1 VTSLISP
8 VFLPT
13 SILFAGALL
22 EIVLAGIL
30 SRAAKGWLAFLA
42 ATLALLAVLA
52 MMPAVIGGE
61 VLTATWFDW
70 DAGIPLTY
78 HVDGL
83 SILFMLLGTGM
94 GSLILLYSIGYM
106 EEETEGTTRFY
117 VLMLLFIAGFVVLV
131 CTSNLLMGYFAW
143 ELIGLCSY
151 FLVGFWYKQQ
161 AAADGSR
168 KVLIITHLAGYG
180 LVAAIM
186 LLYVRTGTFMW
197 TDPAIAAAFS
207 GGIALL
213 MIVAAMAKSVM
224 YPLHSW
230 IPEAMNAP
238 TPVSALLHSACYVKA
253 GAYLIARMY
262 SIGPWHAA
270 LGNVLLVIGCLTML
284 IGVVFAMAQTDL
296 KRLLAFHTVSQLGY
310 VVTGLALGT
319 SLGVAAGLFYA
330 ASHALFKGTL
340 FMCAGAVQR
349 ATGTR
354 DMKKLGGLSA
364 RMPVTTYVWL
374 VAAAAIVGLPLTN
387 GFVAKWLLFNAALD
401 ANQAVVV
408 VVAWAV
414 SLITTFSFLKA
425 TVNVFY
431 GIPSRELRAEEIHE
445 VAPTMQ
451 VGMAITGALCLV
463 FGFAPQLL
471 IQPVIEPAVRAMGFN
486 QQVQVT
492 WLGVLTNTGSIGVT
506 VGAAAGLALA
516 VLFGVGVYRLVRQPV
531 AAHPVAVF
539 SGGEKLPDDDTLGAA
554 DFAQMAETAFEP
566 VYALDPDPVYF
577 AIWREIRQGAI
588 KVRLFATTWLERKPA
603 LTVLVTAAVLFVAV
617 SLL

>member
-1 VTSLISP
+1 MVGPIF
-8 VFLPT
+8 VPT
-13 SILFAGALL
+13 GVLFAGALL
-22 EIVLAGIL
+22 EIALARIL
-30 SRAAKGWLAFLA
+30 SRALKGWLAFLA
-42 ATLALLAVLA
+42 AVIALTAVLA
-52 MMPAVIGGE
+52 MMPGIIHGE
-61 VLTATWFDW
+61 VFTATLFDW

-83 SILFMLLGTGM
+83 SILFMLMGTGM
-94 GSLILLYSIGYM
+94 GSTILLYSVGYM
-106 EEETEGTTRFY
+106 EEEQEGVTRFY
-117 VLMLLFIAGFVVLV
+117 VLMLLFIAGFVMLV
-131 CTSNLLMGYFAW
+131 CSANLLIAYIAW

-151 FLVGFWYKQQ
+151 FLVGFWYKEQ

-180 LVAAIM
+180 LLAAIM
-186 LLYVRTGTFMW
+186 LLYVGTGTFLWM
-197 TDPAIAAAFS
+197 DPKVGAAFS
-207 GGIALL
+207 GGVVLL

-224 YPLHSW
+224 YPLHTW

-262 SIGPWHAA
+262 SIGPWHATG
-270 LGNVLLVIGCLTML
+270 GNLLLVIGCVTML
-284 IGVVFAMAQTDL
+284 VGVVFALAQTDL

-319 SLGVAAGLFYA
+319 GLGVAAGLFYA
-330 ASHALFKGTL
+330 TSHALFKGTL

-354 DMKKLGGLSA
+354 DITKLGGLCS

-374 VAAAAIVGLPLTN
+374 IAAASITGVPLTN

-414 SLITTFSFLKA
+414 SILTTFSFLKA
-425 TVNVFY
+425 TVSVFY
-431 GIPSRELRAEEIHE
+431 GVPEHDLRVQEVHEAPPS
-445 VAPTMQ
+445 MQ
-451 VGMAITGALCLV
+451 IGMGITGALCLV

-471 IQPVIEPAVRAMGFN
+471 MQPVIEPAVRSLGFGG
-486 QQVQVT
+486 QIGMT
-492 WLGVLTNTGSIGVT
+492 WLGVLTDFGSIGVT
-506 VGAAAGLALA
+506 VGAAAGLVVAA
-516 VLFGVGVYRLVRQPV
+516 LFGAGAYHLVRAPV
-531 AAHPVAVF
+531 GAHAVAVF
-539 SGGEKLPDDDTLGAA
+539 SGGERLPDDDTLGAV
-554 DFAQMAETAFEP
+554 DFAEMAEEAFEP
-566 VYALDPDPVYF
+566 VFALDPDRVLF
-577 AIWREIRQGAI
+577 RIWREIRDGAI
-588 KVRLFATTWLERKPA
+588 RVRWFATAWLERLPWVTA
-603 LTVLVTAAVLFVAV
+603 LVSAAVLFVAV

>member
-1 VTSLISP
+1 MTAIFNQI
-8 VFLPT
+8 FLPT
-13 SILFAGALL
+13 AILLAGAALEVVLAGAL
-22 EIVLAGIL
+22 
-30 SRAAKGWLAFLA
+30 SRSLKGWLAFLTA
-42 ATLALLAVLA
+42 MIALIAVLG
-52 MMPAVIGGE
+52 MMPAAMRGE
-61 VLTATWFDW
+61 ILTATWFNW

-78 HVDGL
+78 RVDGL
-83 SILFMLLGTGM
+83 SVLFMLLGAGM
-94 GSLILLYSIGYM
+94 GSTILLYSIGYM
-106 EEETEGTTRFY
+106 AHETEGTTRFY
-117 VLMLLFIAGFVVLV
+117 VLMLLFIAGFVALV
-131 CTSNLLMGYFAW
+131 CAANLLMAYFAW

-180 LVAAIM
+180 LLAAIM
-186 LLYVRTGTFMW
+186 LLYSRTGTFLW
-197 TDPAIAAAFS
+197 TDPAVAPAFS
-207 GGIALL
+207 AGIALL
-213 MIVAAMAKSVM
+213 MVAAAMAKSVM
-224 YPLHSW
+224 YPLHTW

-253 GAYLIARMY
+253 GAYLIARLY
-262 SIGPWHAA
+262 SIGPWHAG
-270 LGNVLLVIGCLTML
+270 LGNLLLVIGCLTMV

-319 SLGVAAGLFYA
+319 GMGVAAGLFYA

-340 FMCAGAVQR
+340 FMCAGAIQH

-354 DMKKLGGLSA
+354 DMKQLGGLST
-364 RMPVTTYVWL
+364 RMKVTTYVWL
-374 VAAAAIVGLPLTN
+374 AAASSIVGVPLTN

-431 GIPSRELRAEEIHE
+431 GIPPHELHIQEVRE

-463 FGFAPQLL
+463 FGFAPQLML
-471 IQPVIEPAVRAMGFN
+471 QPIVEPAVRALGFD
-486 QQVQVT
+486 QQIQMT
-492 WLGVLTNTGSIGVT
+492 WLGVLTDSGSIGVT
-506 VGAAAGLALA
+506 LGAAAGLALA
-516 VLFGVGVYRLVRQPV
+516 VVFGAGAYRLVRAPA
-531 AAHPVAVF
+531 AAHTVAVF
-539 SGGEKLPDDDTLGAA
+539 SGGERLPDDDTLGAA
-554 DFAQMAETAFEP
+554 DFAEMAEEAFAP
-566 VYALDPDPVYF
+566 VYALDPDRLYF
-577 AIWREIRQGAI
+577 PLWRAIRDGAATVSRLAADRLEQR
-588 KVRLFATTWLERKPA
+588 KSVAAGVAALVLFAMVA
-603 LTVLVTAAVLFVAV
+603 LL
-617 SLL
+617 

>member
-1 VTSLISP
+1 MVNT
-8 VFLPT
+8 VFVPT
-13 SILFAGALL
+13 VVLLAGASL

-42 ATLALLAVLA
+42 ATLALLAVLV
-52 MMPAVIGGE
+52 MMPAVNQGE

-78 HVDGL
+78 HIDGL

-94 GSLILLYSIGYM
+94 GSAILLYSVGYM
-106 EEETEGTTRFY
+106 EEEAEGTTRFY

-131 CTSNLLMGYFAW
+131 CAANLLMAYFAW

-151 FLVGFWYKQQ
+151 FLVAFWYKQQ
-161 AAADGSR
+161 EAADGSR

-180 LVAAIM
+180 LLAAIM
-186 LLYVRTGTFMW
+186 LLYVRTGTFLW
-197 TDPAIAAAFS
+197 TDPAVAGAFS
-207 GGIALL
+207 SGIALL

-224 YPLHSW
+224 YPLHTW

-262 SIGPWHAA
+262 SIGPWHPV
-270 LGNVLLVIGCLTML
+270 LGNALLVIGCLTML
-284 IGVVFAMAQTDL
+284 IGVVFAMEQTDL

-330 ASHALFKGTL
+330 TSHALFKGTL
-340 FMCAGAVQR
+340 FMCAGAVQH

-374 VAAAAIVGLPLTN
+374 ASAAAIVGVPLTN

-425 TVNVFY
+425 TVSVFY
-431 GIPSRELRAEEIHE
+431 GIPSRELHAEEIQE
-445 VAPTMQ
+445 VSPTMQ

-463 FGFAPQLL
+463 FGFAPQLM
-471 IQPVIEPAVRAMGFN
+471 IQPVIEPAVRALGFN
-486 QQVQVT
+486 QQVQMT
-492 WLGVLTNTGSIGVT
+492 WLGVLTDSGSIGVT
-506 VGAAAGLALA
+506 LGAAAGLALA
-516 VLFGVGVYRLVRQPV
+516 VLFGAGAYRLVRAPV
-531 AAHPVAVF
+531 PAHAVAVF
-539 SGGEKLPDDDTLGAA
+539 SGGEKLPDDDTLEAA
-554 DFAQMAETAFEP
+554 DFAEMAEDAFAP
-566 VYALDPDPVYF
+566 VYALDPDRLYF
-577 AIWREIRQGAI
+577 PIWREIRDGAI
-588 KVRLFATTWLERKPA
+588 RVRSFATAWLERQPFLTA
-603 LTVLVTAAVLFVAV
+603 LVFAAVLFAAV

>member
-1 VTSLISP
+1 VIHL

-13 SILFAGALL
+13 GVLFAGALL
-22 EIVLAGIL
+22 EIVLAGRL

-52 MMPAVIGGE
+52 MMPAAVHGE

-78 HVDGL
+78 HIDGL
-83 SILFMLLGTGM
+83 GILFMLLGTGM
-94 GSLILLYSIGYM
+94 GSAILLYSVGYM

-117 VLMLLFIAGFVVLV
+117 VLMLLFIGGFVMLV
-131 CTSNLLMGYFAW
+131 CSANLLIAYFAW

-151 FLVGFWYKQQ
+151 FLVGFWYKDQ

-180 LVAAIM
+180 LLAAVM
-186 LLYVRTGTFMW
+186 LLYVRTGTFLW
-197 TDPAIAAAFS
+197 TDPAVAPAFS
-207 GGIALL
+207 SAIALL

-224 YPLHSW
+224 YPLHTW

-262 SIGPWHAA
+262 SIGPWHTA

-354 DMKKLGGLSA
+354 DMTKLGGLSA
-364 RMPVTTYVWL
+364 RMPVTTHVWL
-374 VAAAAIVGLPLTN
+374 VAAASIVGVPLTN

-425 TVNVFY
+425 TVSVFY
-431 GIPSRELRAEEIHE
+431 GIPSHELRAEAIHE
-445 VAPTMQ
+445 VAPSMQ
-451 VGMAITGALCLV
+451 VGMGITGALCLV

-471 IQPVIEPAVRAMGFN
+471 IQPVIEPAVRALGFGR
-486 QQVQVT
+486 QVQMT
-492 WLGVLTNTGSIGVT
+492 WLGVLTDSGSIGVT

-516 VLFGVGVYRLVRQPV
+516 VLFGVGAYRLVRAPV
-531 AAHPVAVF
+531 AGGAVAVF
-539 SGGEKLPDDDTLGAA
+539 SGGEKLPDDDTLGAV
-554 DFAQMAETAFEP
+554 DFAEMAEDAFEP
-566 VYALDPDPVYF
+566 VYALNPDRLYF
-577 AIWREIRQGAI
+577 PIWREIRQGAI
-588 KVRLFATTWLERKPA
+588 AVRGLATAWLERRPLLTA
-603 LTVLVTAAVLFVAV
+603 LVSAAVLFVAL